1 MTDREQAWQQ
11 IRTEYQAEIALQH
24 WQPLIDAIGQND
36 AREALTYIEMFL
48 AGLLDG
54 LRDALR
60 SLDR

>member
-1 MTDREQAWQQ
+1 MNQREQAWQQ
-11 IRTEYQAEIALQH
+11 IRTEYQTEIALQH

-48 AGLLDG
+48 TGILDG

-60 SLDR
+60 TLE